1 MHCGLIVAHLQC
13 KHLNLYKEYVEMYK
27 RSLECLK
34 RCRNENVSF
43 EKFLE
48 VSKYM
53 GMMLLYMIDVAA
65 YRMYINYWQRKILKY
80 LKYKVSIWYSITCDM
95 KNIICDHAC
104 RLARNDIYS
113 EIYSTITRY
122 SRVVMLYRILLYYL
136 KLLITRLL
144 WH

>member
-34 RCRNENVSF
+34 RCRYENVSF

-48 VSKYM
+48 VSKYV
-53 GMMLLYMIDVAA
+53 GMTLLYMIDMAA

-80 LKYKVSIWYSITCDM
+80 LKYKVSIQYSITCDM

-104 RLARNDIYS
+104 RLTKNDIYS

-136 KLLITRLL
+136 KLLIARLL